1 MISQMF
7 HLKMIRSIW
16 DPKHRVA
23 ACNSVFRQS
32 AILGRTGKQY
42 FSKRFRRLRKNYDL
56 SHEITMAMD
65 VYACDMYGKGIT
77 MYVLANQL
85 EAGQRTTISCEPG
98 CECFLRGSN

>member
-32 AILGRTGKQY
+32 AILGRTGRAILFKKIPALKKKQ
-42 FSKRFRRLRKNYDL
+42 
-56 SHEITMAMD
+56 
-65 VYACDMYGKGIT
+65 
-77 MYVLANQL
+77 
-85 EAGQRTTISCEPG
+85 
-98 CECFLRGSN
+98 GSF